1 MVDDNRYRRGAI
13 YKIVDVGYNKCCIGS
28 TTETL
33 ARRLASHKKEYKC
46 FLNHKRRGQSTSFL
60 LFEEYGLENCKIE
73 LVELFPCNSRVE
85 LCAREG
91 HHIRSS
97 DCVNK
102 TIPGRTRQEY
112 RLEYYA
118 KNKEAI
124 QAQTKQYK
132 HDNKEIVDERNRVYY
147 VNNREAI
154 TEKRSVKFVCPCG
167 GSYQASH
174 RSYHFRTT
182 KHKTWEDTTA

>member
-1 MVDDNRYRRGAI
+1 MNTDIKTKCGV
-13 YKIVDVGYNKCCIGS
+13 YKITNLINNKCYIGS

-33 ARRLASHKKEYKC
+33 ARRFASHKKEYKC

-97 DCVNK
+97 DCVKK
-102 TIPGRTRQEY
+102 TIPGGTPQEHI
-112 RLEYYA
+112 REYSA

-124 QAQTKQYK
+124 LAQTKQYK
-132 HDNKEIVDERNRVYY
+132 FDNKEIVDERNRVYY
-147 VNNREAI
+147 VNNKEAI
-154 TEKRSVKFVCPCG
+154 QEKRCVKFICPCG
-167 GSYQASH
+167 GSYQATSRTKH
-174 RSYHFRTT
+174 VRTT